1 MRVFRFAL
9 MCVIALVMVGCEAME
24 DMENMGD
31 KVDEEDMGED
41 TCPEPLP
48 VKPTVPLKKRPIV
61 PSSKLPRP
69 RVASVTINAEGVLVV
84 SIAEGVDIATVTI
97 TEHDTRMMITYV
109 VDGDVFELNDISESA
124 FDVAVEVNGEV
135 DVYTVME

>member
-24 DMENMGD
+24 DKMDNG
-31 KVDEEDMGED
+31 DMGED
-41 TCPEPLP
+41 VCPEPLP

-61 PSSKLPRP
+61 PTSKLPRP
-69 RVASVTINAEGVLVV
+69 RVAEVSITAEGVLVV
-84 SIAEGVDIATVTI
+84 SIAEGVDMATVTI
-97 TEHDTRMMITYV
+97 TEHDTRKMITYV
-109 VDGDVFELNDISESA
+109 VDGGVLELNDISESA
-124 FDVAVEVNGEV
+124 FDVAVEADGEV